1 MALRK
6 TLVCFGD
13 SLTEGTIG
21 ASYVD
26 LLRERLPG
34 ARVVN
39 AGINGDTTL
48 NLLRRVE
55 RDVAPQRPDLVVVQ
69 VGLND
74 VGTAY
79 GEPAI
84 RPYYG
89 LTKRVGIPITPRRFA
104 RIYRRLIAALR
115 ACTGARLALCTLTTL
130 GERPD
135 APIQPTIDA
144 YSTIVRALAAQEQLA
159 LIDVRA
165 AFSAAIAADPR
176 DGPGYHIW
184 TPVLDWGAIR
194 WRGRS
199 YADLGQRRGYRL
211 LCDGVH
217 LSAAGAALLAET
229 ILPCAR
235 ELLFPAECHVDTEG
249 YRV

>member
-1 MALRK
+1 MALQK

-21 ASYVD
+21 ASYVE

-55 RDVAPQRPDLVVVQ
+55 RDVAPWCPDLVVLV

-79 GEPAI
+79 GELAI
-84 RPYYG
+84 RPYYR
-89 LTKRVGIPITPRRFA
+89 LVKHVGIAITPPRFI
-104 RIYRRLIAALR
+104 RLYRRLIAALGN
-115 ACTGARLALCTLTTL
+115 CTNARLALCTLTTL
-130 GERPD
+130 GERTED
-135 APIQPTIDA
+135 PIQSTIDA
-144 YSTIVRALAAQEQLA
+144 YSMIIRVLA
-159 LIDVRA
+159 LQERLPLIDLRA
-165 AFSAAIAADPR
+165 AFRAAIAADPR
-176 DGPGYHIW
+176 DGPIYHIW
-184 TPVLDWGAIR
+184 TPMLDWGAIR

-199 YADLGQRRGYRL
+199 YAGLGARRGYRL
-211 LCDGVH
+211 LCDGAH
-217 LSAAGAALLAET
+217 LSEAGAALVAET
-229 ILPCAR
+229 MLPCVR
-235 ELLFPAECHVDTEG
+235 QMLFPAECSVDTEEC
-249 YRV
+249 